1 MSRVKLAIAAVIK
14 SSCWFVITLNLKVR
28 WQKNNLLMSA
38 VAMSAQ
44 LAANVPGA
52 AAVADLEPLHC
63 LQPQCKLRNKMI
75 NLNEKPP

>member
-1 MSRVKLAIAAVIK
+1 
-14 SSCWFVITLNLKVR
+14 
-28 WQKNNLLMSA
+28 MSA